1 MNAVEA
7 KVLVDKLCSSAES
20 ERLLGNTEAA
30 STFEAKAEKLRRRYN
45 LTAAAPAPEVKEQ
58 VAAQPKAQHD
68 YWGNFPGVSPREEP
82 LTADQLAALRK
93 AAADVGGRMLTD
105 AEAARA
111 LGREHKAQQSESGA
125 VSDIWI

>member
-7 KVLVDKLCSSAES
+7 KELVDKLLASAES
-20 ERLLGNTEAA
+20 ERAIGNTAA
-30 STFEAKAEKLRRRYN
+30 VQTFEAKAEELRRRYN
-45 LTAAAPAPEVKEQ
+45 LTAPAPEVKEQ
-58 VAAQPKAQHD
+58 VVAQPKVPQDNWA
-68 YWGNFPGVSPREEP
+68 NFPGVSRPEAP

-111 LGREHKAQQSESGA
+111 LGREYKAQKPETGA